1 MPALH
6 HHETIFSLR
15 HGPSWVLLTMA
26 AGAVNAGAFLACRRF
41 VTHVTGTVSLLGMD
55 SGAWGLMLDYAVV
68 LACFIAGAM
77 ASVLAIDG
85 RYHRGLA
92 PLYALP
98 LVIVA
103 GLLSLVSLLGAQGL
117 FGRFGGSVES
127 LPDFAML
134 SLLSFAMGLQNAAVA
149 SSTGAVV
156 RTTHLTGPATDLG
169 VFLATCFFTAGEQ
182 RRLAFQ
188 RAMLR
193 LLKIGGFALGAAL
206 MVPAARHL
214 GYTAFL
220 VPASL
225 VLGATA
231 LSFVPAWSTLEAPI
245 PGTPVFPL
253 RTSPP
258 AALRPSV
265 PSGALAAMRASRPAV
280 VGSVADAQS

>member
-134 SLLSFAMGLQNAAVA
+134 SLLSFAMA
-149 SSTGAVV
+149 S
-156 RTTHLTGPATDLG
+156 RTP
-169 VFLATCFFTAGEQ
+169 
-182 RRLAFQ
+182 RS
-188 RAMLR
+188 
-193 LLKIGGFALGAAL
+193 
-206 MVPAARHL
+206 PAA
-214 GYTAFL
+214 
-220 VPASL
+220 PARSS
-225 VLGATA
+225 APPI
-231 LSFVPAWSTLEAPI
+231 LS
-245 PGTPVFPL
+245 
-253 RTSPP
+253 
-258 AALRPSV
+258 ALRPTSE
-265 PSGALAAMRASRPAV
+265 SSSRPASSPL
-280 VGSVADAQS
+280 GSSVAWPSSARCSGCSRSGASPSGRR